1 MADNCHRLH
10 IYDDVEDGAFL
21 IEAVIAAVFIN
32 LACLE
37 IKRTVLGGLFMKPE
51 MCTLELITKSHNI
64 NFQAHFHFPI
74 GEDTHPKE
82 SELSHKLKSNYH
94 RIPKWEL
101 RK

>member
-1 MADNCHRLH
+1 MAVNCHRLH

-64 NFQAHFHFPI
+64 NFQAHFHF
-74 GEDTHPKE
+74 HQ
-82 SELSHKLKSNYH
+82 LSSHTQVGVEEMNLLKSNKFNFSVTFM
-94 RIPKWEL
+94 P
-101 RK
+101 